1 MRQTRASSAKAPR
14 RKEKEVPVGDADIRI
29 KIMVLGGMLKYFQA
43 FTERFIH
50 DARNGEPVNK
60 ISLNRIKTEI
70 LVNLKASTVGGLD
83 NDQQVLL
90 YFNRCEKGL
99 RQLIDEAIREGMK
112 DEEAKP
118 I

>member
-1 MRQTRASSAKAPR
+1 MA
-14 RKEKEVPVGDADIRI
+14 
-29 KIMVLGGMLKYFQA
+29 LGGMLKYFQA
-43 FTERFIH
+43 FTERLIR
-50 DARNGEPVNK
+50 DAKNGGPVNNM
-60 ISLNRIKTEI
+60 ILNRIKTDI
-70 LVNLKASTVGGLD
+70 LVNLKLSTVTGLN

-118 I
+118 V